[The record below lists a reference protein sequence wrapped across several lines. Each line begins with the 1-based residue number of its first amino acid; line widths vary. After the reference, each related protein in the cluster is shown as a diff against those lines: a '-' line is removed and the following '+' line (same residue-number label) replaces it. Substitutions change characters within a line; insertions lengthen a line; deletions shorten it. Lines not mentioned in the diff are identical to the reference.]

1 MTSRYF
7 LLASLLFI
15 TTYSL
20 AGDWPGYRGNGSASG
35 TSNIPLKWNKTE
47 NVLWSAPLPGQGP
60 ASPIV
65 IGNTVFV
72 TASSGYKQD
81 RLHVFAFDGSTGK
94 KQWERQLWATGRTEC
109 HPKSAMAAPTPVA
122 DGERVYALF
131 ATADL
136 VCFDH
141 QGNMLWYRP
150 LAQEYPSISNQVGM
164 ASSPIL
170 ASGTLIIPMQN
181 SGEASFYLGVDPKT
195 GKDKWKVKL
204 NKEVAWSTPC
214 LMQQPNR
221 TLVLYQ
227 DDVGLHAIDAANGQ
241 QAWNFT
247 TFKTNGIVGPSIV
260 GSDKVVVA
268 GDEFAVIQPGSDDTT
283 PKILW
288 KTTKVRLGYCTPL
301 QLDGMM
307 LTLTNNGVIN
317 ALKTEDGSVLWQ
329 QRVKGNFAASPVKV
343 GDKVLVVNEEG
354 TTYIIEPSVKEGK
367 IVATNSV
374 GAENMLGTPA
384 VANDRIYLRSDGML
398 YCIGKK

>member
-1 MTSRYF
+1 MKSLYTF
-7 LLASLLFI
+7 TLIALTPLAQAS
-15 TTYSL
+15 
-20 AGDWPGYRGNGSASG
+20 DWPGYRGNGTAIG
-35 TSNIPLKWNKTE
+35 TSNIPLTWSKTE
-47 NVLWSAPLPGQGP
+47 NLLWSAPLPGQGP
-60 ASPIV
+60 SSPIV

-109 HPKSAMAAPTPVA
+109 HPKSAMAAPTPIA
-122 DGERVYALF
+122 DSVRVYALF
-131 ATADL
+131 ATAVL

-150 LAQEYPSISNQVGM
+150 LSQEYPSISNQVGM

-181 SGEASFYLGVDPKT
+181 SGEASFYLGVDLKT

-214 LMQQPNR
+214 LMQQSNR

-260 GSDKVVVA
+260 DSGKVVVA
-268 GDEFAVIQPGSDDTT
+268 GDEFAVIQPGADDTT

-288 KTTKVRLGYCTPL
+288 KTTKVRLGY
-301 QLDGMM
+301 
-307 LTLTNNGVIN
+307 
-317 ALKTEDGSVLWQ
+317 
-329 QRVKGNFAASPVKV
+329 
-343 GDKVLVVNEEG
+343 
-354 TTYIIEPSVKEGK
+354 
-367 IVATNSV
+367 
-374 GAENMLGTPA
+374 
-384 VANDRIYLRSDGML
+384 
-398 YCIGKK
+398 